1 MTNNPNYAG
10 FFHSDLTDLNCNL
23 IDHAVINGRNNFY
36 RFNDDELE
44 YLFFNPLY
52 EAIRGKRSD
61 WEDNRSYW
69 LNDKY
74 TYRRNKYTFRCDE
87 FEQNAEF
94 VFAGCSHTYGMGV
107 PEDKIWGAQT
117 AKELGYRYWNLGIAG
132 ASVTTIVNN
141 LFAYFRLFGH
151 PKNLAVLFPNFERLM
166 LPVNLRILLPSNNTF
181 LPGSEPNKF
190 KEWDPNDNSYLYDGY
205 LDHSYMADGLHPKF
219 SKAPHK
225 VGEVIP
231 LDVPYF
237 MATQSINLLE
247 QYCELAG
254 INLVWSIWDYITLN
268 SFKKMKAKNNSYFK
282 YMIDVEMDKWISHHP
297 IGEDPKHGPDVYHKD
312 NIKTDD
318 PCISRDYSCGKATFC
333 HKNLENEDPEIFNI
347 AADNAHWGTH
357 RHKHIGEIFA
367 KHIREKYVDI
377 RN

>member
-1 MTNNPNYAG
+1 MSNNPNYIG
-10 FFHSDLTDLNCNL
+10 FFTNDLVSINQNL
-23 IDHAVINGRNNFY
+23 IDDAVINGRNHSY

-61 WEDNRSYW
+61 WEDNRKYW
-69 LNDKY
+69 LDDKY

-87 FEQNAEF
+87 FENNAEF
-94 VFAGCSHTYGMGV
+94 IFAGCSHTYGMGV
-107 PEDKIWGAQT
+107 PEEMIWGVQT
-117 AKELGYRYWNLGIAG
+117 AKELGTRYWNLGIAG

-151 PKNLAVLFPNFERLM
+151 PKTIAVLFPNFERLM
-166 LPVNLRILLPSNNTF
+166 LPVNQRILLPSNNVC

-190 KEWDPNDNSYLYDGY
+190 KPWDPDGHNYLYDGY
-205 LDHSYMADGLHPKF
+205 LDHSYMSEGMDIKF

-231 LDVPYF
+231 LDVPYW

-247 QYCELAG
+247 QYCDVAG
-254 INLVWSIWDYITLN
+254 IKLVWSIWDYITLK
-268 SFKKMKAKNNSYFK
+268 SFKKMHNKNPNYFK
-282 YMIDVEMDKWISHHP
+282 YMIDVEMDKWVAY
-297 IGEDPKHGPDVYHKD
+297 DPSGPDVYHNSAVD
-312 NIKTDD
+312 RND
-318 PCISRDYSCGKATFC
+318 PCMNKDLSCNNAINC
-333 HKNLENEDPEIFNI
+333 HQEIYREDPDIFHLG
-347 AADNAHWGTH
+347 ADNAHWGTH

-367 KHIREKYVDI
+367 KHIRKMNDHSW
-377 RN
+377 N